1 MSPDNGFPSAMQP
14 FSRRRGSQPLTAAD
28 TERLLA
34 GHGVHPEA
42 PAVQHALAGLLD
54 SAAGPTRDQE
64 LAGEA
69 AAVAAFV
76 LATGERAARSAQFRA
91 HTRRGQAIVAGIAAA
106 VVVGFSAAAAADALP
121 APIQELAHTAFGAP
135 APRHSVPRH
144 PAPLPKAAPPSSSPA
159 PAASPSPH
167 SPHGKGEAPGKKASP
182 NEPARGKAKGKTAP
196 PGQQKTAAPPGQ
208 QKTAAPPGQ
217 QKTAAPPGQQ
227 KTAAPPGQQRPEP
240 AATGQQKNQ
249 AAAAAP
255 VRRTRQAVYDRYH
268 AASFGYGYDAPAQRR
283 TNGGPPAQGSG

>member
-144 PAPLPKAAPPSSSPA
+144 PAPLPKATPPSSSPA

-182 NEPARGKAKGKTAP
+182 NEPARGKAKGKT
-196 PGQQKTAAPPGQ
+196 APPGQ

>member
-1 MSPDNGFPSAMQP
+1 MSPDNGLPSAMQS

-54 SAAGPTRDQE
+54 SAAGPARDQE

-69 AAVAAFV
+69 AAVATFV

-91 HTRRGQAIVAGIAAA
+91 RTRRGQAIVAGIAAA

-135 APRHSVPRH
+135 APRH
-144 PAPLPKAAPPSSSPA
+144 PAPLPKATPPSSPPA
-159 PAASPSPH
+159 PAANPSPH
-167 SPHGKGEAPGKKASP
+167 SPNGKAKAPGKKASP
-182 NEPARGKAKGKTAP
+182 NEPARGKATGKAVPPGHQKTTVPPGHQKTAAPPGHRKTAVP
-196 PGQQKTAAPPGQ
+196 PGQQKTAAPPGH

-217 QKTAAPPGQQ
+217 QK
-227 KTAAPPGQQRPEP
+227 
-240 AATGQQKNQ
+240 NQ
-249 AAAAAP
+249 ASAAAP
-255 VRRTRQAVYDRYH
+255 VWRPRQAVYDRYH
-268 AASFGYGYDAPAQRR
+268 AVSLGHGYDAPAQQR
-283 TNGGPPAQGSG
+283 TNGGSPAQGRG